1 MITIYYVPAALP
13 GTVGN
18 SGDQN
23 RASVLKEPSFIWWMG
38 RYRQE
43 HKEMRSFLALV
54 KFQNRKKIGWM
65 LKEVREGGVSMEM
78 TFGSNLSDEEEVTGD
93 KSILSTRNAHP
104 KALGR
109 A

>member
-1 MITIYYVPAALP
+1 
-13 GTVGN
+13 
-18 SGDQN
+18 
-23 RASVLKEPSFIWWMG
+23 
-38 RYRQE
+38 
-43 HKEMRSFLALV
+43 
-54 KFQNRKKIGWM
+54 M
-65 LKEVREGGVSMEM
+65 LKEVREGGISMEM